1 MEGSL
6 GYMLKLFQS
15 KIPSLNYSGTTFF
28 RKTAKFRRFF
38 LGKLLEL
45 LAINHSSSGRRDIF
59 VLWLLKIFHALVILH
74 FAWVHTSPQL
84 SWTTRS
90 DLATIS
96 RCQASCDTVTQ
107 SQMGLQVRS
116 SPSICIFDT
125 DFNYVIKGIR
135 RPRNPAPKTQSTPKA
150 PISVGARLALCF
162 WLRSLFCRLCLL
174 LG

>member
-74 FAWVHTSPQL
+74 FAWVHTSP
-84 SWTTRS
+84 
-90 DLATIS
+90 
-96 RCQASCDTVTQ
+96 
-107 SQMGLQVRS
+107 
-116 SPSICIFDT
+116 
-125 DFNYVIKGIR
+125 
-135 RPRNPAPKTQSTPKA
+135 
-150 PISVGARLALCF
+150 
-162 WLRSLFCRLCLL
+162 
-174 LG
+174 

>member
-45 LAINHSSSGRRDIF
+45 LTINHSSSGRRDIF

-74 FAWVHTSPQL
+74 FAWVHTCPEL
-84 SWTTRS
+84 SWKTRS
-90 DLATIS
+90 DSATIS
-96 RCQASCDTVTQ
+96 RCQASCD
-107 SQMGLQVRS
+107 MGPNGPARSFVSFNIRQVLKFQHVS
-116 SPSICIFDT
+116 STLTLIM
-125 DFNYVIKGIR
+125 
-135 RPRNPAPKTQSTPKA
+135 
-150 PISVGARLALCF
+150 
-162 WLRSLFCRLCLL
+162 
-174 LG
+174 